1 MSSSID
7 MWELVAWGKEWA
19 PRETKLKELHPPHI
33 QKKSAAYKR
42 RWNEIIKYHGVP
54 FKNREGRLYYFIV
67 YIVAGPEDVGY
78 VVLDEQGEA
87 VPWDEAYPVAV
98 QSLVYRRLVE
108 KDVFWDMRRIVSGK
122 FVRRIR
128 TILRELRKLQ
138 AVAEKSGEVE
148 VEQSIEQLLRDHEIS
163 LEYGLLAEEGY
174 RLGKEHVD
182 AVLARGYATEKD
194 VRALYRMVCEKLSFP
209 AYRNMKKI
217 AESEKNYD
225 HVKRFMWK
233 NLWRLVVR
241 NPFGTWGL
249 WNYISIGT
257 TDEERHKTRVALDSY
272 EVHPVTKERRTFALQ
287 KEMMGEYCENEW
299 RTSVAAAEMTVRKM
313 LRNPKVAEGD
323 GAAGEEKAVAGSA
336 KEQVGAGR
344 SLPR

>member
-1 MSSSID
+1 MAAGVSSSFD
-7 MWELVAWGKEWA
+7 MGELVAWGKEWA

-54 FKNREGRLYYFIV
+54 FKDREGRLYYFIV

-78 VVLDEQGEA
+78 VVLDERGEA

-98 QSLVYRRLVE
+98 QSQLYRRIVE
-108 KDVFWDMRRIVSGK
+108 NGVFWNMRRIVSGK
-122 FVRRIR
+122 FVRHIR
-128 TILRELRKLQ
+128 TVLRELRKLE

-148 VEQSIEQLLRDHEIS
+148 VQQSIKQLLRDHEIA
-163 LEYGLLAEEGY
+163 LEYGLQAEEGY

-182 AVLARGYATEKD
+182 AVLARGYATEED
-194 VRALYRMVCEKLSFP
+194 LRALYRMACEKLSFP
-209 AYRNMKKI
+209 VYRNLKVTI
-217 AESEKNYD
+217 EYEKDYD
-225 HVKRFMWK
+225 RVKHFMWK

-249 WNYISIGT
+249 WNYIRYGS
-257 TDEERHKTRVALDSY
+257 TDEERHTSRVALDSY

-287 KEMMGEYCENEW
+287 KEMMEAFCEYQW
-299 RTSVAAAEMTVRKM
+299 RALLEETEMTVRKM
-313 LRNPKVAEGD
+313 LRNPRRAEGD
-323 GAAGEEKAVAGSA
+323 GAPGEEKAVAGS
-336 KEQVGAGR
+336 VPLR
-344 SLPR
+344 